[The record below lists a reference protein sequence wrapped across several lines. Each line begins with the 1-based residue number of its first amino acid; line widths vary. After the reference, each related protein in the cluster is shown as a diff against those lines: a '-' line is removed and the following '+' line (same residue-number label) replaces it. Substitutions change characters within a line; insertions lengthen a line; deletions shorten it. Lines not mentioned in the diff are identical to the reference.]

1 VLGSCASCSLAA
13 RARTVPVPWLA
24 GLALLAALAATGAG
38 AHPPDTEPGQTPVDG
53 MCVVEAVDGDTDG
66 DGGDFDGCDIT
77 PVVDRERRRPEGSE
91 AARLRRFA
99 RQLRAPGTAVEDPC
113 ADETSGCRPAL
124 AGAFDAFD
132 RAVAVND
139 RAGVVVFGNSLIAA
153 DRIVNVLRRRLTEQ
167 LGDGGRGFLLA
178 DRLGTVGPRD
188 RTAADAS
195 GWVAASVADIEAPP
209 DTRGAPHGVAGAAH
223 VSLGPALSRFRLAGE
238 DEVTVLG
245 WAQPGKPGLSVRV
258 DGGRWHPLLAVDVAA
273 SSGVVG
279 SPILHRLHLPAGA
292 RSLDLRTTGRGSV
305 VHGVAVEHE
314 RGGVVVDTF
323 GVAAADAPRF
333 LTVDE
338 GIFHSEL
345 DARRPDLVVLMLGG
359 NETKRVAWKQQ
370 SIDDVAVH
378 LRALI
383 RRTRPGVDRSCLVVG
398 PIDAVVGNDAK
409 EGQDPLTRRPELV
422 TVNDIHRHVA
432 LGEGCA
438 FIDLYAAMGGTGSLV
453 RLQAVDALHDDLVHP
468 REQGLAML
476 GQLVA
481 DAVLLAWRT
490 TPHGGGPWR
499 HTPRPPAFAV
509 ATTLDERAASRSP
522 ASSPSA
528 PPL

>member
-1 VLGSCASCSLAA
+1 M
-13 RARTVPVPWLA
+13 RP
-24 GLALLAALAATGAG
+24 LLAFCCGCAVWIASGAVSATS
-38 AHPPDTEPGQTPVDG
+38 PPPEAGQTPVDG
-53 MCVVEAVDGDTDG
+53 MCAAPTEADGAGRDPPDT
-66 DGGDFDGCDIT
+66 T
-77 PVVDRERRRPEGSE
+77 PIVDRDRRRPEGSE

-99 RQLRAPGTAVEDPC
+99 RQLRAPGTPVEDPC
-113 ADETSGCRPAL
+113 ADESSGCRPAL

-178 DRLGTVGPRD
+178 DRLGAVGPRD

-195 GWVAASVADIEAPP
+195 GWVAASVADVEPPP
-209 DTRGAPHGVAGAAH
+209 DTRGTPHGVAGAAH
-223 VSLGPALSRFRLAGE
+223 VSVGPALSRFRLAGDE
-238 DEVTVLG
+238 EVTVMG
-245 WAQPGKPGLSVRV
+245 WAKPGKPGLSVRV
-258 DGGRWHPLLAVDVAA
+258 DGGRWHPLLTVDIAA
-273 SSGVVG
+273 GDVDG
-279 SPILHRLHLPAGA
+279 SPILHRLHVPAGA
-292 RSLDLRTTGRGSV
+292 ATLDLRTTGKGSV
-305 VHGVAVEHE
+305 VHGVAIEHE

-333 LTVDE
+333 LTIDE

-359 NETKRVAWKQQ
+359 NETKRVAWKQRD
-370 SIDDVAVH
+370 IDDVAVH

-383 RRTRPGVDRSCLVVG
+383 RRTQPGIDRSCLVVG

-422 TVNDIHRHVA
+422 AVNDIHRHVA

-438 FIDLYAAMGGTGSLV
+438 FIDLYAAMGGTGSLM

-476 GQLVA
+476 GQLLA
-481 DAVLLAWRT
+481 DALLQAWRT
-490 TPHGGGPWR
+490 TPDDDGPWR
-499 HTPRPPAFAV
+499 HTQRPPAFAV
-509 ATTLDERAASRSP
+509 STTLNERSASLGPDPPSP
-522 ASSPSA
+522 PSPTA